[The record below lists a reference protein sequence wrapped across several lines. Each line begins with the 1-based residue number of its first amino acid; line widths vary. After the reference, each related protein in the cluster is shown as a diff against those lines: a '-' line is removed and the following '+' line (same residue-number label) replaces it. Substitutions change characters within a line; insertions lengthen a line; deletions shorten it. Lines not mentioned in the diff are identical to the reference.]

1 MGSSKPTGADRAPRI
16 RLLLQAESAQTS
28 RTAWP
33 SGEIY
38 GTIVNA
44 VLEDKDWRSEHLGLA
59 QLKPRRRPEFEK
71 HAMLTIKKLL
81 HKQFKSKRIPKN
93 EALERLKRFTGL
105 TENQEVF
112 GRMFG
117 TDSRKGIDTSSIRRV
132 LTNSKLFEIL
142 FSQEFMQRLYEQ
154 MLEDTRQDISINI
167 LSKNSV
173 SC

>member
-1 MGSSKPTGADRAPRI
+1 
-16 RLLLQAESAQTS
+16 
-28 RTAWP
+28 
-33 SGEIY
+33 
-38 GTIVNA
+38 
-44 VLEDKDWRSEHLGLA
+44 
-59 QLKPRRRPEFEK
+59 
-71 HAMLTIKKLL
+71 MLTIKKLL
-81 HKQFKSKRIPKN
+81 YKQFKSKRIPKN